1 MAKTTTITTNQRLEK
16 LMASVDYEGDI
27 KPGDRLKDGSK
38 AELNFWLNRGW
49 ILPNNISRVEL
60 SRPASFHV
68 TKVAIESYSKASG
81 I

>member
-1 MAKTTTITTNQRLEK
+1 MTKTNAAQRLEK
-16 LMASVDYEGDI
+16 LMTSVDCEGDI

-60 SRPASFHV
+60 SRPAAFHI
-68 TKVAIESYSKASG
+68 TKLAIDLHSKASG